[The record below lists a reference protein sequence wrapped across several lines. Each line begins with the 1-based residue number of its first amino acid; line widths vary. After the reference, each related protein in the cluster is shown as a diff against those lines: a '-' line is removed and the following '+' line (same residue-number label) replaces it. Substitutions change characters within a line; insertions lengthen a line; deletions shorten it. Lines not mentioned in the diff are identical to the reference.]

1 MSINW
6 NEFRKKLSIGTIAF
20 WIIFGIT
27 TIVMIALILG
37 KVFPPSDYWIP
48 MIPIGTLLVIAI
60 AATIVDIKSERKIRL
75 GIIGLWTIFG
85 ITLVVFAALMI
96 GNVFQLDEFWI
107 PMMVIGTLFILTIVP
122 TILEY
127 TAGEVKFCPKC
138 GKILERKGNFCHE
151 CGIRI
156 LMTCPSC
163 GMKIKGNPKFC
174 VKCGINLS
182 EFEHVQIPSTQKKF
196 RTEGYT
202 KLCKQCG
209 GPLKAEAKYCI
220 FCGAPQ

>member
-1 MSINW
+1 MNRNDI
-6 NEFRKKLSIGTIAF
+6 RKKLRVGTIAL

-27 TIVMIALILG
+27 TIVMIALMVG
-37 KVFPPSDYWIP
+37 NVFPPSDYWIP
-48 MIPIGTLLVIAI
+48 VIPIGIFGVLAI
-60 AATIVDIKSERKIRL
+60 AATIVDIKSKRKIKV
-75 GIIGLWTIFG
+75 GIIGIWAIFG

-96 GNVFQLDEFWI
+96 GNVFQLNEFWI
-107 PMMVIGTLFILTIVP
+107 PMIPVGSLFILAIIP

-127 TAGEVKFCPKC
+127 TAGEVRFCPKC
-138 GKILERKGNFCHE
+138 GKILERKGDFCHE
-151 CGIRI
+151 CGTRI

-174 VKCGINLS
+174 VKCGTNLS
-182 EFEHVQIPSTQKKF
+182 EIEHIQILSPQIKF
-196 RTEGYT
+196 KAEGYT

-209 GPLKAEAKYCI
+209 GPAKPDAKFCV